1 MNDQRQMMTHQACLI
16 LGILESLNK
25 QFKNYDELYP
35 DVKPA
40 NLDFQ
45 KNFFNDFSQPWSTY
59 YSNR

>member
-40 NLDFQ
+40 SLISHKKTF
-45 KNFFNDFSQPWSTY
+45 
-59 YSNR
+59 